1 MAGMSERVV
10 VTLDGLVHD
19 ADKPLLFAD
28 DLAAVRGDGIFET
41 ILVRGGAPCGVEL
54 HLARLLAS
62 ARALDLPTPDLDEWR
77 LVVGLAVD
85 EWTRTS
91 KGEGVL
97 RLVLSRGRES
107 GGEPTG
113 YATVGPLHERVAK
126 ARADG
131 VAAITLNRGYSVDF
145 AAGAPWQLLGAK
157 TLSYATNMAALRH
170 AARQGADDVI
180 YTSSEGRVLEGP
192 RSTVVLARGKT
203 LITPPVE
210 RGILA
215 GTTVDALFQV
225 ASSKGYTC
233 ERTDIFPADLIA
245 ADGVWLIS
253 SITLAA
259 RVVTLNGVGLGTPD
273 IAEDVRSMVDFAVET
288 VGDEVVDA

>member
-1 MAGMSERVV
+1 MSERVV
-10 VTLDGLVHD
+10 VTLDGQVHD
-19 ADKPLLFAD
+19 PDTPLLCAD

-41 ILVRGGAPCGVEL
+41 ILVRGGSPCGVEL
-54 HLARLLAS
+54 HLARLTAS
-62 ARALDLPTPDLDEWR
+62 ARALELPVPDLDVWR

-85 EWTRTS
+85 EWVRTS
-91 KGEGVL
+91 QEEGVL

-107 GGEPTG
+107 GGGPTG

-126 ARADG
+126 ARSEG
-131 VAAITLNRGYSVDF
+131 VAAITLARGFSVDF
-145 AAGAPWQLLGAK
+145 AATAPWQLLGAK

-170 AARQGADDVI
+170 AARAGADDVV

-192 RSTVVLARGKT
+192 RSTVMIARGKT

-210 RGILA
+210 HGILA

-225 ASSKGYTC
+225 AADKGYTC
-233 ERTDIFPADLIA
+233 VREDVFPADLIA

-253 SITLAA
+253 SVTLAA
-259 RVVTLNGVGLGTPD
+259 RVVTLNGVVLGVPE
-273 IAEDVRSMVDFAVET
+273 IADDVRDMVDLAVET
-288 VGDEVVDA
+288 VGAEVVDA